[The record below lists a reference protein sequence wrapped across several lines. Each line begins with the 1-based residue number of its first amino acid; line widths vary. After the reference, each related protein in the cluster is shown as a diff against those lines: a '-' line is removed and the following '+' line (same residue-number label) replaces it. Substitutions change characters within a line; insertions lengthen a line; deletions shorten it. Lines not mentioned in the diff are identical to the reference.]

1 MTILFCCENYYIEK
15 LDINPKIERV
25 AERVEILLFSLLP
38 VYFILGG
45 FISECKIN
53 FRKWNDF

>member
-1 MTILFCCENYYIEK
+1 MTILFCDKNYYIEK

-45 FISECKIN
+45 FY
-53 FRKWNDF
+53 